1 MLVRIVKIAQ
11 PVDMVVQRVVLIHCA
26 RVHALPAFIALR
38 MLLILAQLV
47 VPVVLIYSSLLVI
60 LEAQDQ
66 QRPKEVQNAPR
77 VIFVHKGPLML
88 FVLLLVLPTIVEKD
102 AVMVSQTQKL
112 IIALPAA
119 VVKQQCPLVITPLV
133 LVIQT
138 TKKKPEINKRF
149 VNHQTIV
156 LVAEL

>member
-1 MLVRIVKIAQ
+1 MFFYSCLV
-11 PVDMVVQRVVLIHCA
+11 
-26 RVHALPAFIALR
+26 
-38 MLLILAQLV
+38 LILAQLV
-47 VPVVLIYSSLLVI
+47 VPVVVIYSSLLVI

-66 QRPKEVQNAPR
+66 QRIKEVRNALR
-77 VIFVHKGPLML
+77 VIFVHKAPPML
-88 FVLLLVLPTIVEKD
+88 FVLLLVLPIIVEKD
-102 AVMVSQTQKL
+102 VGMVSQTRKL

-119 VVKQQCPLVITPLV
+119 VVAQQCPPVITPPV

>member
-1 MLVRIVKIAQ
+1 
-11 PVDMVVQRVVLIHCA
+11 
-26 RVHALPAFIALR
+26 
-38 MLLILAQLV
+38 
-47 VPVVLIYSSLLVI
+47 
-60 LEAQDQ
+60 
-66 QRPKEVQNAPR
+66 
-77 VIFVHKGPLML
+77 ML
-88 FVLLLVLPTIVEKD
+88 FVLLLVLPIIVEKD
-102 AVMVSQTQKL
+102 VGMVSQTRKL

-119 VVKQQCPLVITPLV
+119 VVAQQCPPVITPPV

>member
-1 MLVRIVKIAQ
+1 MFFSSCLV
-11 PVDMVVQRVVLIHCA
+11 
-26 RVHALPAFIALR
+26 
-38 MLLILAQLV
+38 LILAQLV
-47 VPVVLIYSSLLVI
+47 VPVVVIYSSLLVI

-66 QRPKEVQNAPR
+66 QRIKEVQNAPR
-77 VIFVHKGPLML
+77 VIFVHKAPPML
-88 FVLLLVLPTIVEKD
+88 FVLLLVLPIIVEKD
-102 AVMVSQTQKL
+102 VGMVSQTRKL

-119 VVKQQCPLVITPLV
+119 VVVQQCPLVITPLV

>member
-1 MLVRIVKIAQ
+1 MFFYSCLV
-11 PVDMVVQRVVLIHCA
+11 
-26 RVHALPAFIALR
+26 
-38 MLLILAQLV
+38 LILAQLV
-47 VPVVLIYSSLLVI
+47 VPVVVIYSSLLVI

-66 QRPKEVQNAPR
+66 QRIKEVRNAPR
-77 VIFVHKGPLML
+77 VIFVHKAPPML

-102 AVMVSQTQKL
+102 VGMVSQTRKL

-119 VVKQQCPLVITPLV
+119 VVAQQCPPVITPPV

>member
-1 MLVRIVKIAQ
+1 M
-11 PVDMVVQRVVLIHCA
+11 
-26 RVHALPAFIALR
+26 
-38 MLLILAQLV
+38 LILAQPV
-47 VPVVLIYSSLLVI
+47 VPVVVIYSSLLVI

-66 QRPKEVQNAPR
+66 QRTEEVQNAPR
-77 VIFVHKGPLML
+77 VIFVHKAPPML
-88 FVLLLVLPTIVEKD
+88 FVLLLVLPIIVEKD
-102 AVMVSQTQKL
+102 VGMVSQTRKL

-119 VVKQQCPLVITPLV
+119 VVAQQCPPVITPPV